1 MKGLKQLIAV
11 GAVLTLGACSGYH
24 SQNAVEELN
33 KTEATGSAFT
43 KFLANEYRAFAN
55 SEHTEMFDYPDALH
69 FAKKGLAAANGEV
82 VMPETLDNWKIG
94 KSSEAELLEAR
105 EGLVAVLESG
115 ARNIAASNAALA
127 QVKYDC
133 WVEQQEENFQ
143 KEHIAVCKEQFFKAM
158 GELQEIM
165 KMAQQPEIPAPVEAA
180 DAADEVVPLEQAM
193 YLVFFDWNKSSIT
206 TGAKD
211 VLDAVVAEVKGRED
225 VTTIVVRGHT
235 DSSGSS
241 KYNDKLSMKRAH
253 AVRDALIVRGLSK
266 DLVRVE
272 AKGETDLLVATKDDV
287 REGAN
292 RRAQITF
299 E

>member
-1 MKGLKQLIAV
+1 MNALKQLIAV

-24 SQNAVEELN
+24 SHNAVEELN
-33 KTEATGSAFT
+33 TTEATGSAFT

-69 FAKKGLAAANGEV
+69 FAKKGLASANGEI
-82 VMPETLDNWKIG
+82 VMPESLEDWKID
-94 KSSEAELLEAR
+94 KENEAELLEAR
-105 EGLVAVLESG
+105 EGLVRLLESG
-115 ARNIAASNAALA
+115 AREIAADNAAIA

-143 KEHIAVCKEQFFKAM
+143 KEHIAVCKEEFFTAIGVLEKVVN
-158 GELQEIM
+158 
-165 KMAQQPEIPAPVEAA
+165 MAQKPAVPAPVVEAA
-180 DAADEVVPLEQAM
+180 ANDDVVPLEQAM
-193 YLVFFDWNKSSIT
+193 YLVFFDWNKASIT

-211 VLDAVVAEVKGRED
+211 VLDAVVSEVKGRED
-225 VTTIVVRGHT
+225 IKAIVIRGHT
-235 DSSGSS
+235 DSSGAT
-241 KYNDKLSMKRAH
+241 KYNQKLSMKRAN
-253 AVRDALIVRGLSK
+253 AVRDALISSGLGK
-266 DLVRVE
+266 DMVRVE